1 LVTQR
6 HRVADGSWGS
16 IKEGKFLQGSK
27 GRNKLGVGNAPQ
39 GEEGER
45 VAGALPGYGITVY
58 SENHKWE
65 SVSGIS

>member
-1 LVTQR
+1 M
-6 HRVADGSWGS
+6 ADGSWGS

-45 VAGALPGYGITVY
+45 VAGALPGYGVTV
-58 SENHKWE
+58 
-65 SVSGIS
+65 